1 MTNTNIKNS
10 VKKHK
15 DVNIININPILKDVE
30 KPGRY
35 IGCEKNAVIK
45 DLTKTDLTFGFAFP
59 DLYEIGMS
67 YMGLQILYDLINRI
81 PDIACERVFSPAID
95 MEEILRNESIPL
107 FTLENKIALH
117 SLDVLGFTLQYEMSF
132 TNILNI
138 LEVGKI
144 PLKSIDRREEDP
156 LIIAGGPCAF
166 NPEPLAD
173 FIDIFIVGDGEKSLP
188 EILKNINLLIKIE

>member
-59 DLYEIGMS
+59 DLYEIG
-67 YMGLQILYDLINRI
+67 
-81 PDIACERVFSPAID
+81 
-95 MEEILRNESIPL
+95 
-107 FTLENKIALH
+107 T
-117 SLDVLGFTLQYEMSF
+117 
-132 TNILNI
+132 
-138 LEVGKI
+138 
-144 PLKSIDRREEDP
+144 
-156 LIIAGGPCAF
+156 
-166 NPEPLAD
+166 
-173 FIDIFIVGDGEKSLP
+173 
-188 EILKNINLLIKIE
+188 